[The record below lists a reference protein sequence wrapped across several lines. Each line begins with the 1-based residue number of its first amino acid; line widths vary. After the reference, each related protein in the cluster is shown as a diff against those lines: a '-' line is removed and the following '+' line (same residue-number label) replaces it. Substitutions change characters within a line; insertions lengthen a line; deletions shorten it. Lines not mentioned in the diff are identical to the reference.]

1 MNRDAND
8 ERARASGPTPR
19 RILAVGAHP
28 DDVEFGCGGIL
39 VKEVARGHEVA
50 ILNLSRGEAASSGDS
65 ETRRREA
72 EAAAETIGARLEF
85 LDLEG
90 DSRIEYSPA
99 NAIAIA
105 RVIRRLRPH
114 VLLAPSTDEN
124 QHPDHGKAGR
134 LVRDAARLARYG
146 GLADLTPAPPHAVDA
161 LYFYEITGTGLGSAA
176 SGLPWILVDV
186 SDVLATWRRAMECH
200 ASQMATRNYVDLQ
213 LARARAL
220 GLEIG
225 AEHAM
230 AVRPN
235 DPIRLDALTDL
246 RGSGRRF

>member
-1 MNRDAND
+1 MSRDAAD
-8 ERARASGPTPR
+8 ASRTSPPSPR

-39 VKEVARGHEVA
+39 IKEAARGHEIT
-50 ILNLSRGEAASSGDS
+50 ILNLSCGEAASSGAPES
-65 ETRRREA
+65 RRREA
-72 EAAAETIGARLEF
+72 QAAAEVIGARLEI

-90 DSRIEYSPA
+90 DSRIDYRPQ
-99 NAIAIA
+99 NAVAIA
-105 RVIRRLRPH
+105 RVLRRVRPH
-114 VLLAPSTDEN
+114 IVLAPSPEEN
-124 QHPDHGKAGR
+124 QHPDHAKAGR

-146 GLADLTPAPPHAVDA
+146 GLEDLSPTPPHAIDA
-161 LYFYEITGTGLGSAA
+161 LYFYDVTGTGLGSAA
-176 SGLPWILVDV
+176 AGLPWILVDISEAV
-186 SDVLATWRRAMECH
+186 PAWRRAMECH
-200 ASQMATRNYVDLQ
+200 ASQMATRNYLDLQ
-213 LARARAL
+213 LARARVL